1 MLKGREF
8 EVKIERMRNML
19 TFQIAVI
26 VAMKWLCE
34 TNRISECSKCASH
47 INLNDKKTK
56 PE

>member
-26 VAMKWLCE
+26 VAMK
-34 TNRISECSKCASH
+34 
-47 INLNDKKTK
+47 
-56 PE
+56 